1 MPLLH
6 FGKTNGLLISV
17 ALLPV
22 SGECFPESVQG
33 PGFCLEIWLGGQLH
47 THGGIPSTLGS
58 LSWWR
63 PLGTMLS

>member
-1 MPLLH
+1 MPQLH

-22 SGECFPESVQG
+22 PGERFPESLQG
-33 PGFCLEIWLGGQLH
+33 LGFCLEISLEGQSR

-58 LSWWR
+58 LSWQR

>member
-22 SGECFPESVQG
+22 SGERFPESLQG
-33 PGFCLEIWLGGQLH
+33 QGFCLEIRLGGQSCV
-47 THGGIPSTLGS
+47 HGGIPSTLGS
-58 LSWWR
+58 LSWLR